1 MLNDPKKLVALIV
14 SVVAIIL
21 IAVLI
26 VILVTHKHIKD
37 NVYKHSEPLKK
48 LRELNNKYSFEKA
61 ENKNI
66 LYKTDNRD
74 VFDGMPLKSYFTYYL
89 KYNMNDI
96 NGLLNKVDT
105 NQEKFTKYIVEVNSI
120 DSFGKFKSKRE
131 AAIEKLYFNNE
142 TIYPL
147 RNLSI
152 TITLQLIDAQ
162 GHSYGMR
169 HETYVED
176 DIKARIKSINNKNG
190 DIYNEPDVW
199 ADIAAIE
206 NSFITLKV
214 RETILARDGKK
225 CLCCGDIDHGY
236 NLIIDHIVPIIK
248 GGTSDLDNLQ
258 TLCRNCDAA
267 KGEQIINYRKK

>member
-1 MLNDPKKLVALIV
+1 MLNDPKKLIALIV
-14 SVVAIIL
+14 SVVVIIL

-26 VILVTHKHIKD
+26 VVLITHKHIKD
-37 NVYKHSEPLKK
+37 NVYKHSEPLNK
-48 LRELNNKYSFEKA
+48 LRELNDKYSFEKA

-96 NGLLNKVDT
+96 NCLLNKVDA
-105 NQEKFTKYIVEVNSI
+105 NQEKFTKYMEEVNSI
-120 DSFGKFKSKRE
+120 NGFGGFKSKRE
-131 AAIEKLYFNNE
+131 TSIERLYFNNE

-206 NSFITLKV
+206 NSFITHKV